1 MVYNQIIKTK
11 NGHKSGEEKAMKQ
24 QWTLTYNDL
33 MRLILALRS
42 HIRETQAEGIPNCSS
57 AEIEEDIAE
66 SNALAYRLK
75 EIQDAFR
82 KDKEDEDD
90 ITSPW
95 MERDLALITIRPK
108 PGDEPYTVMKWG
120 EEWAVVDKE
129 NPVRP
134 VGEHL
139 YDHSTHAHRKKRELN
154 KAARMATWPMDDYYR
169 QLEEEKE
176 RDYNHDPYDGLS

>member
-1 MVYNQIIKTK
+1 
-11 NGHKSGEEKAMKQ
+11 MKQ

-33 MRLILALRS
+33 MRLILALHS
-42 HIRETQAEGIPNCSS
+42 HMRETRTEGIPNCTPSEVE
-57 AEIEEDIAE
+57 ADIAE
-66 SNALAYRLK
+66 SDALACRLK

-82 KDKEDEDD
+82 KDKENEDD

-95 MERDLALITIRPK
+95 MERDLALITIKPK

-120 EEWAVVDKE
+120 EKWAVVDKE
-129 NPVRP
+129 HPVRP

-154 KAARMATWPMDDYYR
+154 KAVRMAKWPMDDYYN
-169 QLEEEKE
+169 QLEEEKQRAYAHE
-176 RDYNHDPYDGLS
+176 EQTDPYEGMY

>member
-1 MVYNQIIKTK
+1 MK
-11 NGHKSGEEKAMKQ
+11 KA

-33 MRLILALRS
+33 VRLVFALDSHMREIKAK
-42 HIRETQAEGIPNCSS
+42 GIPNCTP

-95 MERDLALITIRPK
+95 MERDLALITLKPK
-108 PGDEPYTVMKWG
+108 PGDEIYGVVKW
-120 EEWAVVDKE
+120 ENQWAVVE
-129 NPVRP
+129 LSNPSRP

-139 YDHSTHAHRKKRELN
+139 YTHATHAHRKKRELN
-154 KAARMATWPMDDYYR
+154 KAARMAQWPMDDYYN
-169 QLEEEKE
+169 QLEREKE
-176 RDYNHDPYDGLS
+176 LAYDHEDL

>member
-1 MVYNQIIKTK
+1 
-11 NGHKSGEEKAMKQ
+11 MKQ
-24 QWTLTYNDL
+24 QWTLSDSDL
-33 MRLILALRS
+33 MRLIFALRS
-42 HIRETQAEGIPNCSS
+42 HMREIQKEGIPNCTP

-75 EIQDAFR
+75 EIRDAFR

-95 MERDLALITIRPK
+95 MERDLALITIKPK
-108 PGDEPYTVMKWG
+108 SGDEPYTVMKWG
-120 EEWAVVDKE
+120 EEKWAVVDKA

-154 KAARMATWPMDDYYR
+154 KAARMAAWPMDDYYR

-176 RDYNHDPYDGLS
+176 RTNKHEEQLDPYEGLY

>member
-1 MVYNQIIKTK
+1 
-11 NGHKSGEEKAMKQ
+11 MKQ
-24 QWTLTYNDL
+24 QWALTYNDL
-33 MRLILALRS
+33 MRLILALHS
-42 HIRETQAEGIPNCSS
+42 HVQETGTEGIPNCTP
-57 AEIEEDIAE
+57 AEVEADIAE

-82 KDKEDEDD
+82 KDKEDDD

-95 MERDLALITIRPK
+95 MERDLALITIKPK
-108 PGDEPYTVMKWG
+108 PGDELYGVMRWG
-120 EEWAVVDKE
+120 EKWAVVDKE

-154 KAARMATWPMDDYYR
+154 KAARMAKWPMDDYYS
-169 QLEEEKE
+169 QLEEEKQHVYAHE
-176 RDYNHDPYDGLS
+176 EQNDPYDGLY

>member
-1 MVYNQIIKTK
+1 
-11 NGHKSGEEKAMKQ
+11 MKQ

-33 MRLILALRS
+33 MRLIFALCS
-42 HIRETQAEGIPNCSS
+42 HVRETRTEGIPNCTP
-57 AEIEEDIAE
+57 AEVEEDIAE
-66 SNALAYRLK
+66 SDALAYRLK

-108 PGDEPYTVMKWG
+108 SGDEPYMVMKWG
-120 EEWAVVDKE
+120 EKWAVVDKE

-176 RDYNHDPYDGLS
+176 RTNNHEERLDPYEGLY